1 MKHTKVNQT
10 DHLRSTPLKGP
21 SKFTTKHSKFK
32 KTFLTDVTM
41 NKDYLVVELLLID
54 SHYEGA
60 FINQIEDILSMTVV
74 SDVITVV
81 EPFVS
86 SEKRVR
92 FITQAPSKP
101 IEVITINTPTTSIE
115 IEI

>member
-1 MKHTKVNQT
+1 
-10 DHLRSTPLKGP
+10 
-21 SKFTTKHSKFK
+21 
-32 KTFLTDVTM
+32 
-41 NKDYLVVELLLID
+41 
-54 SHYEGA
+54 
-60 FINQIEDILSMTVV
+60 MTVV

-92 FITQAPSKP
+92 FITQAPNKP
-101 IEVITINTPTTSIE
+101 IEVITINTLNASIE